1 MAMWRFAIKYMTHVS
16 GAAENSMLS
25 IVISYAGNIFFRFT
39 VRRTRVTATSR
50 KEALAEAM
58 QQGYLYLLHASRLR
72 TKFFEHV
79 LLAGFC
85 MNHRFAD

>member
-50 KEALAEAM
+50 KEALAEVM
-58 QQGYLYLLHASRLR
+58 QQGYLFLLH
-72 TKFFEHV
+72 
-79 LLAGFC
+79 G
-85 MNHRFAD
+85 